1 MRPNYILFVE
11 DNENNRTLFQ
21 YAIDEWNE
29 NHADVGKKFVPH
41 LSESYDEAVEA
52 LQRFKFD
59 CAILDLR
66 LPNKTGQDSP
76 DVGNQLAKDV
86 LFEQGL
92 PLAILSGHPDEIA
105 ESLADLEIIRTF
117 NKGDED
123 GYESAI
129 AWLAEKWEMM
139 EALRKAKASIDRSAA
154 AVFAK
159 RLWPQWATFSMLEGG
174 NLEKITKIISR
185 QYVSHIA
192 DLLGLDNEGSVGWH
206 PFESYNV
213 PSLFDTRAHTG
224 DIFKWGDDL
233 WIVLSPQCDM
243 ATQKVSH
250 AIMAKCVVGL
260 PATWAENI
268 EVLKAKPSQAK
279 VEKATRFFSDLVNQ
293 NLAVSIHFLPPLPG
307 TAAPLR
313 VTFPELRTMPLEE
326 LNGSLTLRVAS
337 VSSPFISNLVQR
349 FGAYISRTGQPNL
362 EIDHFVT

>member
-1 MRPNYILFVE
+1 MRLKYILFVE

-21 YAIDEWNE
+21 HAINDWNE
-29 NHADVGKKFVPH
+29 AHADGGKAFVPH
-41 LSESYDEAVEA
+41 MSASYDEAVEA
-52 LQRFKFD
+52 LRRFKFD

-66 LPNKTGQDSP
+66 LPNVTGQDSP

-92 PLAILSGHPDEIA
+92 PLAILSGHPDEIDGT
-105 ESLADLEIIRTF
+105 LADLEIIRTF

-123 GYESAI
+123 GYEQAI
-129 AWLAEKWEMM
+129 AWLADKWEMM
-139 EALRKAKASIDRSAA
+139 EALRAAKASIDQSAA

-159 RLWPQWATFSMLEGG
+159 RLWPQWATFSELEDG
-174 NLEKITKIISR
+174 NVEKITKIIAR

-192 DLLGLDNEGSVGWH
+192 DILGLDNDGAVGWH
-206 PFESYNV
+206 PFESYNI

-224 DIFKWGDDL
+224 DIFKIGDDL

-243 ATQKVSH
+243 ATQKVSN
-250 AIMAKCVVGL
+250 AILAKCLVGL

-268 EVLKAKPSQAK
+268 ENLRTKPSQAK
-279 VEKATRFFSDLVNQ
+279 VEKATRFFNDLVNQ

-307 TAAPLR
+307 SAEPLR
-313 VTFPELRTMPLEE
+313 VTFPELMTMSLAE
-326 LNGSLTLRVAS
+326 LNGSLASRVAS
-337 VSSPFISNLVQR
+337 VSSPFIPNLVQR

-362 EIDHFVT
+362 EIEHFVA